1 MKAFLAYAI
10 VVGLLLATS
19 AGLYWRYDVARRER
33 AEAVERIRELIA
45 EQIAI
50 EESRTARRQIG
61 QITEEVLRDIQIT
74 PDRDHPID
82 AAILDRLRREGWYA
96 PREPTAQP

>member
-1 MKAFLAYAI
+1 MKSILIATIIGAA
-10 VVGLLLATS
+10 LLAS
-19 AGLYWRYDVARRER
+19 IAGLYWRYDVARRER
-33 AEAVERIRELIA
+33 DAADARLRDLIA

-61 QITEEVLRDIQIT
+61 QITDEVLRDIQIS

-96 PREPTAQP
+96 PREPATQP